1 MHRLLALVLMV
12 PLAAQPASAG
22 ALDRAREMGEL
33 RLGVRADAEPF
44 SSRDDKGE
52 WTGFSVDLCRAVL
65 AQAAATLGRELTEAT
80 VEVTAQD
87 RFEAVRDGR
96 VDLLCEATTMTLGRR
111 ELVDFTLPTFV
122 TGATLLYRADGP
134 DSFDELNGQKVGVL
148 AGTTTEERLRT
159 LLAANNIAAEVVPA
173 TTHDEGIAQLQ
184 AGTTAAYFGDQAI
197 LLFHLIQMG
206 TDSGLRLSDR
216 LLSLEPYALALPKGD
231 DALRLVAD
239 RAIAGLSHSGR
250 IAQIFTTNFGAN
262 ASPSNLVEALWVLNR
277 VPE

>member
-1 MHRLLALVLMV
+1 MHRLLALALIV
-12 PLAAQPASAG
+12 PLAAPAALAG
-22 ALDRAREMGEL
+22 ALDRARETGEL
-33 RLGVRADAEPF
+33 RLGVRVDAEPF
-44 SSRDDKGE
+44 SSRDDKGQ
-52 WTGFSVDLCRAVL
+52 WSGYSVDLCRAVL
-65 AQAAATLGRELTEAT
+65 AEAAATVGRELTEAP

-87 RFEAVRDGR
+87 RFEAVREGR

-122 TGATLLYRADGP
+122 TGASLLYRADGP

-148 AGTTTEERLRT
+148 AGTTTEERLRA
-159 LLAANNIAAEVVPA
+159 LLAANNISAEVVPA
-173 TTHDEGIAQLQ
+173 ATHDDGIAELR

-197 LLFHLIQMG
+197 LLFHLIQTG

-250 IAQIFTTNFGAN
+250 IAQIFTASFGAN